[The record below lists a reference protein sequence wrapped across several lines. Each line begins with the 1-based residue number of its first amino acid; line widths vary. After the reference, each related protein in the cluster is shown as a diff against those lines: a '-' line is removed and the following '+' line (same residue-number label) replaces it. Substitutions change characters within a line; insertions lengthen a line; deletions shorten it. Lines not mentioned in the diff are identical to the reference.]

1 MSFEQVE
8 SFVTIAECGSFTAA
22 SRRMWI
28 SQPPLT
34 RRIHALED
42 ELGGALFVRRPRGVR
57 LTEAGEAFLP
67 HARAILE
74 AVAQAR
80 AALQP
85 PPPLQA

>member
-42 ELGGALFVRRPRGVR
+42 ELGGALFVREARGVR
-57 LTEAGEAFLP
+57 LTPAGEAFLP
-67 HARAILE
+67 HARAILG
-74 AVAQAR
+74 AVARAR
-80 AALQP
+80 RALKEP
-85 PPPLQA
+85 EGG